1 MAMTMRHPH
10 ILMSNGHRRTQTLA
24 SDSRIILQPSGKYVD
39 EGIKCSPAEITR
51 IYRHLADVRFRLYPS
66 LGPQA
71 VPTPLWSLQM
81 TFIRSELER
90 VGPACRLKWICTNCS
105 SVLHQTRGK
114 RLLMKHNPSMLKPST
129 GICSI
134 HHI

>member
-1 MAMTMRHPH
+1 MTTRHPH

-24 SDSRIILQPSGKYVD
+24 SDTGIILQPSGKYVD
-39 EGIKCSPAEITR
+39 EGIKCSPAEIMR
-51 IYRHLADVRFRLYPS
+51 IYRHFADVRLRLYLS

-81 TFIRSELER
+81 TFICSELER
-90 VGPACRLKWICTNCS
+90 VGPACRLKWICANCS